1 MENPTE
7 KFINDIEKFFYLRKN
22 KNTMAEV
29 LERAYESLINEIS
42 DSLRDR
48 LIHQWLDG
56 DVVILTERM
65 LIEVPVIV
73 AEETVDIFMD
83 TLENVNDEK
92 RKS

>member
-1 MENPTE
+1 MENLTA

-22 KNTMAEV
+22 KDTIAEV

-56 DVVILTERM
+56 DVVILTDRM

-83 TLENVNDEK
+83 TLEIANDEQ

>member
-1 MENPTE
+1 MENLTA

-83 TLENVNDEK
+83 TLENVNDEQ